1 MFFKTGL
8 SSQQTFWL
16 VTVRK
21 AQVLMILFKKGKR
34 KKKNVSVLFN
44 YSSKPCGQLTTMQS
58 SRALKQPLLLSL
70 THVLLLL
77 WHVKSPPWQRVI
89 VLYPCWFNR
98 TETCLWDPGLILRIN
113 VPNENSVST
122 HLNDNGNLGKVS
134 YFKTLFLSFT
144 AKQRCSIVNNYRRWG
159 LVLKPKIYCTKRQWL
174 HTAHLV

>member
-1 MFFKTGL
+1 MILDISTEIQKQVSSIIIISRFSSEFWFDPYKILLWWGLCILTFSVSDLSFFPLHPPPCLYCIMFLFKSVTCYGSSRCFLKTGL

-34 KKKNVSVLFN
+34 KKKNISVLFN

-77 WHVKSPPWQRVI
+77 WHVKMSSMTKSYCFI
-89 VLYPCWFNR
+89 SL
-98 TETCLWDPGLILRIN
+98 LI
-113 VPNENSVST
+113 
-122 HLNDNGNLGKVS
+122 
-134 YFKTLFLSFT
+134 
-144 AKQRCSIVNNYRRWG
+144 
-159 LVLKPKIYCTKRQWL
+159 
-174 HTAHLV
+174 